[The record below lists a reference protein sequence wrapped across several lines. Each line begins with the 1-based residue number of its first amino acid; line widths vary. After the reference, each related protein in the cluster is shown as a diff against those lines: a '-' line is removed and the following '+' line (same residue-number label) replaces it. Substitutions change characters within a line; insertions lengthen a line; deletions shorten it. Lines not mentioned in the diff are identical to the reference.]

1 MKQIYMRLLQE
12 VGKWMHNG
20 KAFIS
25 VSPQVL
31 EITQRILVTFGI
43 VSLH

>member
-1 MKQIYMRLLQE
+1 
-12 VGKWMHNG
+12 MHNG

-31 EITQRILVTFGI
+31 EIIQRILVKFGI
-43 VSLH
+43 EL